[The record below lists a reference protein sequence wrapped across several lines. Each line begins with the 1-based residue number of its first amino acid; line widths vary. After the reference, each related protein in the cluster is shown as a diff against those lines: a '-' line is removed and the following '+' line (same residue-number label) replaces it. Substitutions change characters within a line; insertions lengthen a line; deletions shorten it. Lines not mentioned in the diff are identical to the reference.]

1 VVSSTHFPPHLLGFD
16 KCSSCRLFLAMAAIV
31 DFAASLAKLGAD
43 YGNMQAWKD
52 VVAFC
57 NSHWEIPAA
66 FAVSY
71 LTMVFATRRK
81 ISPHRFSGVVDTC
94 FAAWN
99 LGLSLFSCWGFYNMA
114 LPLQRVVRNEGLY
127 FSVCADTASMVGH
140 FKDYPAMF
148 ALALFCLSKIP
159 ELGDTVFLILKRRDV
174 RLLQWYHHTTVM
186 LFCWLAL
193 ATEYIPGIWFAVTNY
208 FVHSIM
214 YMYFFLM
221 TFKGWHQ
228 KILKTIAPFITI
240 IQTTQMVW
248 GLFIN
253 GIAVVSYFTTGA
265 CQIQSITVY
274 CAVVMYAS
282 YFWLFSKLYLESRA
296 AASKKKQPESVA
308 RSISRHISH
317 AFLDDG
323 EEDGADDGE
332 KKEKVN

>member
-1 VVSSTHFPPHLLGFD
+1 MD
-16 KCSSCRLFLAMAAIV
+16 LAR
-31 DFAASLAKLGAD
+31 SLAKLHAD
-43 YGNMQAWKD
+43 YGSIEGWKG
-52 VVAFC
+52 VVSFC
-57 NSHWEIPAA
+57 DSHWEIPSV

-71 LTMVFATRRK
+71 LSMVYLTRNKIKPHGFA
-81 ISPHRFSGVVDTC
+81 GLVDNC
-94 FAAWN
+94 FAWWN

-114 LPLQRVVRNEGLY
+114 MPLVSVLGTKGFH
-127 FSVCADTASMVGH
+127 FSVCSDTASMIEH
-140 FKDYPAMF
+140 QKEYPSML

-159 ELGDTVFLILKRRDV
+159 ELGDTVFLIWKRREV

-193 ATEYIPGIWFAVTNY
+193 STEYLPGIWFAVTNY

-228 KILKTIAPFITI
+228 QILKKIAPMITI

-253 GIAVVSYFTTGA
+253 GFAVATFFTTGA

-274 CAVVMYAS
+274 CSVVMYAS

-296 AASKKKQPESVA
+296 AAAKQKRRESIA

-317 AFLDDG
+317 AFLDDN
-323 EEDGADDGE
+323 EEDSKDGG
-332 KKEKVN
+332 KESKKVN

>member
-1 VVSSTHFPPHLLGFD
+1 MTTAVGFAGSLSRLSVEYGSVEAWREIVS
-16 KCSSCRLFLAMAAIV
+16 
-31 DFAASLAKLGAD
+31 
-43 YGNMQAWKD
+43 
-52 VVAFC
+52 FC
-57 NSHWEIPAA
+57 NSHWEVPSV
-66 FAVSY
+66 FAMSY
-71 LTMVFATRRK
+71 LAMVYLTRNK
-81 ISPHRFSGVVDTC
+81 IGAHGFGGLVDKC
-94 FAAWN
+94 FAMWN

-114 LPLQRVVRNEGLY
+114 VPLGNVLSKKGFF
-127 FSVCADTASMVGH
+127 FSVCADTTSMVEYV
-140 FKDYPAMF
+140 KEYPTMF
-148 ALALFCLSKIP
+148 ALAVFCLSKIP

-193 ATEYIPGIWFAVTNY
+193 ATEYTPGIWFAVTNY
-208 FVHSIM
+208 FVHSVM

-228 KILKTIAPFITI
+228 KILKKIAPLITI

-253 GIAVVSYFTTGA
+253 GIAVVSYLTTGA
-265 CQIQSITVY
+265 CQIKSVTVY

-296 AASKKKQPESVA
+296 AAKRQKRPESVA

-317 AFLDDG
+317 PLLDA
-323 EEDGADDGE
+323 EEETASQNSD
-332 KKEKVN
+332 KNNKKVN